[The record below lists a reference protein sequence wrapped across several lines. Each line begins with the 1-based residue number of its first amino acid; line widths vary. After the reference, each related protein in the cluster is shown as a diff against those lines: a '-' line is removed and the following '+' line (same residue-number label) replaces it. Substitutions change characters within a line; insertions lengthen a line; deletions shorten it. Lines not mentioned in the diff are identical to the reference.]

1 MNSIIITLLALLN
14 FIHMHTSVFHSLHGQ
29 LEEVDERLLSK
40 FSYLACGDVSP
51 MQAVIG
57 SIAAQEVVK
66 VSHVTSF
73 PDSVRHT
80 CTCTY
85 S

>member
-1 MNSIIITLLALLN
+1 MEAKTDLMRLMGLHIIGIYYY
-14 FIHMHTSVFHSLHGQ
+14 SLIRVIGLELICLCTYNLTVQ
-29 LEEVDERLLSK
+29 VEEVDERLLSK

-66 VSHVTSF
+66 VSA
-73 PDSVRHT
+73 
-80 CTCTY
+80 
-85 S
+85 

>member
-1 MNSIIITLLALLN
+1 
-14 FIHMHTSVFHSLHGQ
+14 MHILYDNVHVQ
-29 LEEVDERLLSK
+29 VEEVDERLLAK

-66 VSHVTSF
+66 VSKST
-73 PDSVRHT
+73 
-80 CTCTY
+80 
-85 S
+85 